1 MKAKTKRRKAGR
13 WLMTKVCAERDAL
26 RAQLA
31 AERERMEKWLTA
43 PDGKRYERGTVQ
55 DVFDELDA
63 LRAQVEAARACLNNI
78 ALLRGGRR

>member
-1 MKAKTKRRKAGR
+1 MKAKTKRRKIFADEVAA
-13 WLMTKVCAERDAL
+13 LSAEVHAL

-63 LRAQVEAARACLNNI
+63 LRAQVEAARAGLNNI